1 MKGLCLRGH
10 LLEGRE
16 VAESLIKSAKREI
29 VLIYTYV
36 GADTFHILEAREAG
50 VAATIYTEKT
60 GVNIQTLQADHEREY
75 GVGRHIEVMKYRTS
89 FHDRFL
95 IVDEDV
101 YHIGASLKDLGKRLF
116 AFDKMGLSKDLILS
130 QVR

>member
-1 MKGLCLRGH
+1 MS
-10 LLEGRE
+10 
-16 VAESLIKSAKREI
+16 VF
-29 VLIYTYV
+29 VLFPKDEWQL
-36 GADTFHILEAREAG
+36 AD
-50 VAATIYTEKT
+50 EKT
-60 GVNIQTLQADHEREY
+60 RLDSDDYFYPQMSD
-75 GVGRHIEVMKYRTS
+75 MKYRTS

>member
-1 MKGLCLRGH
+1 MKGLCLRGICW
-10 LLEGRE
+10 R
-16 VAESLIKSAKREI
+16 
-29 VLIYTYV
+29 
-36 GADTFHILEAREAG
+36 DARWRNAC
-50 VAATIYTEKT
+50 
-60 GVNIQTLQADHEREY
+60 
-75 GVGRHIEVMKYRTS
+75 
-89 FHDRFL
+89 FL